1 LNPFNSLLILPFS
14 ARKLDRQTVE
24 DVEIST
30 TTGVLRNSNNELFHR
45 QGRSSQR
52 QSNAAKK
59 SRESAKLGERKAELL
74 AQINEQTAGLKAS
87 KAEYKSMTGTGSR
100 SSGSSSR
107 KPTDDSVIVSASSCG
122 RVKTVTLP
130 KRSKVSFTRLH
141 GAQYS
146 LPSM

>member
-1 LNPFNSLLILPFS
+1 
-14 ARKLDRQTVE
+14 
-24 DVEIST
+24 
-30 TTGVLRNSNNELFHR
+30 VLRNSNNEMFHR

-59 SRESAKLGERKAELL
+59 SRESAKLGERKADLL
-74 AQINEQTAGLKAS
+74 AQINEQAAGLKAS

-122 RVKTVTLP
+122 RVKTVPPP
-130 KRSKVSFTRLH
+130 KRGKGVWFHLQGRIALNIHNHQFSCPGDVSNTRH
-141 GAQYS
+141 RQI
-146 LPSM
+146 